1 MDEPEAGGGTRMLG
15 ERRGIAAWREDQ
27 SVLGEYLPILMFLFV
42 AVVIAC
48 ALLVIGWLLGPKR
61 ATPEKLSPYEC
72 GFEAFEDARM
82 KFDVRYY
89 LVAILFIIFDLEIAF
104 LFPWAVVFKDIGLS
118 AIVAMAIFLGIL
130 VVGFVYEWKKGALE
144 WE

>member
-1 MDEPEAGGGTRMLG
+1 VSPGTRRARRKGMDSMLAG
-15 ERRGIAAWREDQ
+15 
-27 SVLGEYLPILMFLFV
+27 YLPILMFLFV
-42 AVVIAC
+42 AAAIGVS
-48 ALLVIGWLLGPKR
+48 LLVGGYVLGPR
-61 ATPEKLSPYEC
+61 RPNSEKLSPYEC

-104 LFPWAVVFKDIGLS
+104 LFPWAVVFQKLGLTS
-118 AIVAMAIFLGIL
+118 IIAMTVFLGIL
-130 VVGFVYEWKKGALE
+130 VVGFAYEWKKGALE